1 MPTYEEYSSDHEQ
14 EQTEPSSGA
23 ASEEQPS
30 SSAEQLEVTPTHSHH
45 TTYASDGSSEV
56 SFMPQAGMSS
66 TPATAFRQR
75 SQEDPTGERSQTTP
89 SWSASLESPLLRLA
103 GEVQSLGQADEV
115 SAVSERT
122 ARYDNSEDITQRAI
136 PPPNLSIQTQ
146 GRDVSPSKGKGRE
159 MPSPLLQGVLRRNAN
174 LSDVTSPRKLAFSP
188 LKVKPKTPIAKTMN
202 PYLPPGS
209 KPTDWK
215 GVVNLS
221 DPSSTTPQKGFSSAS
236 LDRTARQLA
245 QGSQYVGEDSFE
257 TDFGMSP
264 PVTMDFARLPK
275 LGKTPKKEAAA
286 RIFQGLLDIEKRG
299 VFAAPP
305 AAGTLPGGKA
315 NTVESSGSSMP
326 TPPSLSR
333 YQPDPQSSA
342 SGSSIVDASLE
353 RMMRQVG
360 IISDSETGGSQS
372 STDRPSLHSQGLKPT
387 QPPPKPAVS
396 SSIFPKRPPTF
407 TAIQRPPPPVAPPPA
422 PETPPPP
429 QFDIRRLRD
438 DSLDG
443 GGMDHGDLDDSLD
456 DDSFSA
462 VAQGPVFPHPAGD
475 YDEQDDSF
483 ASDSTDSFGD
493 DDLDG
498 AGPAIEVYPA
508 EGDSF
513 DDDSFDNDFDGPPE
527 EETVFGVRPAERL
540 RMQGRES
547 EGNLRMYGADLFLG
561 VGSQAGR
568 VEDTPTPIIPPK

>member
-1 MPTYEEYSSDHEQ
+1 
-14 EQTEPSSGA
+14 
-23 ASEEQPS
+23 
-30 SSAEQLEVTPTHSHH
+30 
-45 TTYASDGSSEV
+45 
-56 SFMPQAGMSS
+56 MPQAGMSS

-75 SQEDPTGERSQTTP
+75 SQEGPAEGRSQTTP

-122 ARYDNSEDITQRAI
+122 ARYDSEDVTQRAI
-136 PPPNLSIQTQ
+136 PPPRLSIQTQ
-146 GRDVSPSKGKGRE
+146 GHDVSPSKGKGRE

-174 LSDVTSPRKLAFSP
+174 LSDATSPRKLAFSP

-215 GVVNLS
+215 GVVDLS

-236 LDRTARQLA
+236 LDRTTRQLT
-245 QGSQYVGEDSFE
+245 QGSRYVGEDSFE

-315 NTVESSGSSMP
+315 NVVESSGSSMP

-333 YQPDPQSSA
+333 YQPDPQSSV

-360 IISDSETGGSQS
+360 IISDSQTGGSQS
-372 STDRPSLHSQGLKPT
+372 SADRPSLRSEDPKPA
-387 QPPPKPAVS
+387 QPPPKPAAS
-396 SSIFPKRPPTF
+396 SSIFPKRLPTF
-407 TAIQRPPPPVAPPPA
+407 AAIQRPPPPVAPPPA

-429 QFDIRRLRD
+429 QFDLRHLRD
-438 DSLDG
+438 DELDG
-443 GGMDHGDLDDSLD
+443 GMDQGDM
-456 DDSFSA
+456 DDSFNDDSFDA
-462 VAQGPVFPHPAGD
+462 ADQDPVFPHPAGD
-475 YDEQDDSF
+475 YDDQDDSF

-493 DDLDG
+493 DDG

-513 DDDSFDNDFDGPPE
+513 DDDSFDNEFDGQPE
-527 EETVFGVRPAERL
+527 EETVFGVPPAERL

-547 EGNLRMYGADLFLG
+547 EGYLRMYGADLLQDTLG
-561 VGSQAGR
+561 VGSQMAQAGR